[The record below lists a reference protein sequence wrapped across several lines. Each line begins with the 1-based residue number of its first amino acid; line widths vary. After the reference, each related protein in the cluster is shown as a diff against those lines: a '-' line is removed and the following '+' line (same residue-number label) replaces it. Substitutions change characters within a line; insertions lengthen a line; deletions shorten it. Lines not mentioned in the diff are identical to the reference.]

1 MHDSIIN
8 FDWNLFFP
16 TDFCFQNIL
25 SRNSWRFKVQI
36 ILILEHFFAKLEAD
50 GVYFAGVFLEQKNPG
65 TWLAMGVDRFKYL
78 QRSIFAIP
86 AIVVAD

>member
-16 TDFCFQNIL
+16 PDFCFQNFL

-36 ILILEHFFAKLEAD
+36 ILILEHFYAKLEAD
-50 GVYFAGVFLEQKNPG
+50 GVDFAGVFLEQKLLG
-65 TWLAMGVDRFKYL
+65 HGSVVGVDRF
-78 QRSIFAIP
+78 QSVRRSIFAIP